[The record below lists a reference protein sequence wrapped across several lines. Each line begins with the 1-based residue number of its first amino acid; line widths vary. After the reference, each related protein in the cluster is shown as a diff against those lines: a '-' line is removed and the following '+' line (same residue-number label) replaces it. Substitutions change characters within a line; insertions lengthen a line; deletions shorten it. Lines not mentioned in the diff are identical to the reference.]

1 MQRPPGVGGLLTLVL
16 SYRYWAPEGAH
27 FLCWRCTEVEA
38 TFRSS
43 PPGSLV
49 TAANSLLADA
59 LRDRYILE
67 RELGRGGMAT
77 VYLAR
82 DLRHDRLV
90 ALKVILPELG
100 AVLGPERFLSEIRV
114 TSHLQHPNLL
124 PLFDSGEA
132 AGLLYYT
139 MPYVEGESLRQR
151 LLRERQLPVNE
162 AVRMAAAIAGAL
174 DYAHRHGVLHRDL
187 KPENIL
193 LADDQPVVADF
204 GIALA
209 VSKAGGTRVTQTGLS
224 LGTPQYMSPEQA
236 TGDRALDARTD
247 VYSLGVVLYE
257 MLTGDPPHT
266 GSTVQAVIA
275 KVLTE
280 KPRSMRAVRD
290 TIPEHVDAAVDCALA
305 KLPADRWPTAAQ
317 FASALQDGTSNAA
330 LVGLYHGRTSTAL
343 HWHQRVRHN
352 RIWAI
357 LPWGLLGAAVL
368 ALAAR
373 EWGTPRV
380 HPAPV
385 RFTLSIPESQRLI
398 ETLPFTMQPIATSPD
413 GRAIAY
419 VGRAGGGSMLYRHRL
434 DELGVKALAGTESAQ
449 TPFFSY
455 DGRWIAFLVPGR
467 EQGFILKKVR
477 TDGGSVATIAEVPGP
492 ARAGRLG
499 PGIVGVGG
507 AWSADNVIVL
517 GSERGL
523 LRVGATGGMPQQL
536 TTVDTMKGEVVHA
549 WPRFLPDGR
558 GLIFG
563 IMAGPNQQTSRLATA
578 SLDDTAHVPL
588 LERGAIPL
596 GVLSGALIFAP
607 GDGTLAAVPFDLR
620 RRRLTGEPITIVD
633 SVQAASISETG
644 TLVYVRG
651 SGLSRLALVDMR
663 GSRVGG
669 SEDWRQY
676 DFPRISPDG
685 RRIAVGIREP
695 GSARLDIWVYDI
707 ASKVLSRLTTTGEAF
722 RPEWTPDGR
731 RIAYLGTGSLQWQ
744 LWSAPADGSA
754 PGQLLYRSPTSR
766 IGEITFAP
774 GGKLAVL
781 RADYPKTGRDIV
793 LLSLTGDSSTAT
805 MLPLANT
812 AANEIQPRVSPDG
825 RWLAYVSDETGQ
837 LEVYVR
843 PFPGAGGRIQI
854 SSGGGSEP
862 AWSVDGKRL
871 FYRAGGHFMAATLA
885 VSPSLNVVSREEMFE
900 DRYKSGLFRSRFDVH
915 PNGKHF
921 VMLQPAAQSQDVV
934 VVVDWATEL
943 GSRLIVSASAS
954 RP

>member
-1 MQRPPGVGGLLTLVL
+1 
-16 SYRYWAPEGAH
+16 
-27 FLCWRCTEVEA
+27 
-38 TFRSS
+38 
-43 PPGSLV
+43 V
-49 TAANSLLADA
+49 TVVTSHLADA
-59 LRDRYILE
+59 LRDRYVLE

-100 AVLGPERFLSEIRV
+100 ALLGPERFLGEIRV
-114 TSHLQHPNLL
+114 TAHLQHPNLL

-162 AVRMAAAIAGAL
+162 AIRMAGAIAGAL
-174 DYAHRHGVLHRDL
+174 DYAHRHGILHRDL

-193 LADDQPVVADF
+193 LADAHPVVADF

-209 VSKAGGTRVTQTGLS
+209 VTNAGGARVTQTGLS

-236 TGDRALDARTD
+236 TGDRVLDGRTD
-247 VYSLGVVLYE
+247 VYSLGAVLYE

-280 KPRSMRAVRD
+280 RPKSMRAVRD
-290 TIPEHVDAAVDCALA
+290 TIPEHVDAAVECALA

-317 FASALQDGTSNAA
+317 FASALQDGAPNAA
-330 LVGLYHGRTSTAL
+330 LAGLHHGRTSTGL
-343 HWHQRVRHN
+343 PWRQRARRS
-352 RIWAI
+352 RIWTF
-357 LPWGLLGAAVL
+357 LPWGLLGAVGL
-368 ALAAR
+368 VLAAR
-373 EWGTPRV
+373 EWGTPRM

-385 RFTLSIPESQRLI
+385 RFTLSIPESERLI
-398 ETLPFTMQPIATSPD
+398 ELPFTMQPIATAPD

-419 VGRAGGGSMLYRHRL
+419 VGRAGGSSMLYVRRL
-434 DELGVKALAGTESAQ
+434 DELRVRPLPGTESAQ

-455 DGRWIAFLVPGR
+455 DGRWIAFIVPGR

-477 TDGGSVATIAEVPGP
+477 TDGGSVATIAEVPGL

-507 AWSADNVIVL
+507 AWSADNMIVL
-517 GSERGL
+517 GSELGL
-523 LRVGATGGMPQQL
+523 LRVGATGGLPQQL

-549 WPRFLPDGR
+549 WPHFLPDGR

-588 LERGAIPL
+588 LERGAIPV

-607 GDGTLAAVPFDLR
+607 GDGTLAAVPFDLQ

-633 SVQAASISETG
+633 SVQAASISENG

-663 GSRVGG
+663 GNRVGG

-695 GSARLDIWVYDI
+695 GSARVDIWVYDI
-707 ASKVLSRLTTTGEAF
+707 VSKVLSRLTTTGESF

-731 RIAYLGTGSLQWQ
+731 RVAYLGTGSLQWQ

-766 IGEITFAP
+766 ISEITFAP

-781 RADYPKTGRDIV
+781 RVDYPKTGRDIV
-793 LLSLTGDSSTAT
+793 LLPLTGDSSAPA

-843 PFPGAGGRIQI
+843 PFPRAGGRIQI

-871 FYRAGGHFMAATLA
+871 FYRGGGHFMAATLA
-885 VSPSLNVVSREEMFE
+885 VSPTPNVVSREEMFE

-915 PNGKHF
+915 PDGKHF
-921 VMLQPAAQSQDVV
+921 VMLQPAAQSQEVV

-943 GSRLIVSASAS
+943 RSRMSAIRSTPP
-954 RP
+954 RK

>member
-1 MQRPPGVGGLLTLVL
+1 
-16 SYRYWAPEGAH
+16 
-27 FLCWRCTEVEA
+27 
-38 TFRSS
+38 
-43 PPGSLV
+43 V
-49 TAANSLLADA
+49 TAASSPLADA
-59 LRDRYILE
+59 LRDRYVLE

-100 AVLGPERFLSEIRV
+100 ALLGPERFLGEIRV
-114 TSHLQHPNLL
+114 TAHLQHPNLL

-151 LLRERQLPVNE
+151 LVRERQLPVSE
-162 AVRMAAAIAGAL
+162 AVRMAGAIAGAL

-193 LADDQPVVADF
+193 LADAHPVVADF

-209 VSKAGGTRVTQTGLS
+209 VTNAGGARVTQTGLS

-236 TGDRALDARTD
+236 TGDRVLDGRTD
-247 VYSLGVVLYE
+247 VYSLGAVLYE

-280 KPRSMRAVRD
+280 KPKSMRAVRD

-305 KLPADRWPTAAQ
+305 KLPADRWSTAAQ
-317 FASALQDGTSNAA
+317 FASALQDGAVVERPS
-330 LVGLYHGRTSTAL
+330 HGMTPTLPLGQR
-343 HWHQRVRHN
+343 RVR
-352 RIWAI
+352 RSRLLGM
-357 LPWGLLGAAVL
+357 LPWGLVGAIGLTLAV
-368 ALAAR
+368 R
-373 EWGTPRV
+373 EWRTPRA

-385 RFTLSIPESQRLI
+385 RFALSIPESERLI
-398 ETLPFTMQPIATSPD
+398 ETLPFTMQPITTSSD

-419 VGRAGGGSMLYRHRL
+419 IGRAGGSSMLYVHRL
-434 DELGVKALAGTESAQ
+434 DELGARPLPGTESAQ

-455 DGRWIAFLVPGR
+455 DGRWIAFIVPGR

-477 TDGGSVATIAEVPGP
+477 ADGGSVATIAEVPGL
-492 ARAGRLG
+492 ARASRLG

-507 AWSADNVIVL
+507 AWSAGDVIVL

-523 LRVGATGGMPQQL
+523 LRVPATGGLPQQL
-536 TTVDTMKGEVVHA
+536 TTVDTLKGEVVHA

-563 IMAGPNQQTSRLATA
+563 IMAGPNQQTSHLATA
-578 SLDDTAHVPL
+578 SLDDTAHAPL

-596 GVLSGALIFAP
+596 GVLGGALVFAP

-620 RRRLTGEPITIVD
+620 RQRLAGEPITVVD
-633 SVQAASISETG
+633 SVLAASLSENG
-644 TLVYVRG
+644 SLVYVRG
-651 SGLSRLALVDMR
+651 GGLSQLALVDFR
-663 GSRVGG
+663 GNRVGG

-707 ASKVLSRLTTTGEAF
+707 ASKVLSRHTTTGEAF

-744 LWSAPADGSA
+744 VWSAPADGSA
-754 PGQLLYRSPTSR
+754 PGQLLYRSPNSR
-766 IGEITFAP
+766 ISEITFAP

-781 RADYPKTGRDIV
+781 RVDYPKTGRDIV
-793 LLSLTGDSSTAT
+793 LLSLTGDSSAP
-805 MLPLANT
+805 LFPLANT

-862 AWSVDGKRL
+862 AWSVDGRRL
-871 FYRAGGHFMAATLA
+871 FYRAGGHFIAATLA
-885 VSPSLNVVSREEMFE
+885 TSPRLDVISREDLFD
-900 DRYKSGLFRSRFDVH
+900 DRFKAGLFRSRFDVH
-915 PNGKHF
+915 PDGKHF
-921 VMLQPAAQSQDVV
+921 VVLRPAAQSQQVV
-934 VVVDWATEL
+934 VVLDWATEL
-943 GSRLIVSASAS
+943 RSRLGVNSSTS
-954 RP
+954 RR